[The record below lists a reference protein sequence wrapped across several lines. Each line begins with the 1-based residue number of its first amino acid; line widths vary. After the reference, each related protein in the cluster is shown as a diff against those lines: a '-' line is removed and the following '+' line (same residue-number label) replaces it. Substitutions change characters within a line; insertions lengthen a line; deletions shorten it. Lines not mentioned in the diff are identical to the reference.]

1 MEKKPKKK
9 DVSDFAVTKKKI
21 GPRDKSDFARGF
33 VPKKKDVSDF
43 AVNTKTKKV
52 KKVSKNGNGNKTKT
66 KKTSKPKVVT
76 PKMIKD
82 AGFTTLRDYLN
93 FKQGK
98 TRRDGKKPV
107 RVGDKKTV
115 ANVVKPILKKNIVKK
130 KTNGSKKVASLKT
143 SRMGINGAANTKK
156 TSGKTGF
163 GTTAMTTKVPKKT
176 RQGITRSPLQA
187 KRARKRMMGS
197 T

>member
-1 MEKKPKKK
+1 MEMMEKKGKKK
-9 DVSDFAVTKKKI
+9 DVSDFAATKKKI

-43 AVNTKTKKV
+43 AVNTKTKK
-52 KKVSKNGNGNKTKT
+52 KTKT
-66 KKTSKPKVVT
+66 TKTTKTSKPKVVT

-115 ANVVKPILKKNIVKK
+115 TNVVKPKLRPKTKT
-130 KTNGSKKVASLKT
+130 KTNASK
-143 SRMGINGAANTKK
+143 MGINGAA
-156 TSGKTGF
+156 
-163 GTTAMTTKVPKKT
+163 TTV
-176 RQGITRSPLQA
+176 
-187 KRARKRMMGS
+187 
-197 T
+197 

>member
-1 MEKKPKKK
+1 MEMMEKKGKKK
-9 DVSDFAVTKKKI
+9 DVSDFAATKKKI
-21 GPRDKSDFARGF
+21 GARDKSDFAKGF

-43 AVNTKTKKV
+43 AVNIKTKKV
-52 KKVSKNGNGNKTKT
+52 KKVSANGNKT
-66 KKTSKPKVVT
+66 KTSKPKVVT

-115 ANVVKPILKKNIVKK
+115 TNVVKPKLRPKNLVKK
-130 KTNGSKKVASLKT
+130 KTKTNVTKPSK
-143 SRMGINGAANTKK
+143 MGINGAATTKK
-156 TSGKTGF
+156 KTNGGKTGF
-163 GTTAMTTKVPKKT
+163 GTKAMTTKTKKT
-176 RQGITRSPLQA
+176 FKGTNITPTESQKRQM
-187 KRARKRMMGS
+187 RKRMMGS

>member
-1 MEKKPKKK
+1 MERMEKKGKKK
-9 DVSDFAVTKKKI
+9 DVSDFAATKKKI
-21 GPRDKSDFARGF
+21 GPRDKSDFAKGF

-52 KKVSKNGNGNKTKT
+52 KKISGNGNKTKT
-66 KKTSKPKVVT
+66 TKTSKPKVVT

-115 ANVVKPILKKNIVKK
+115 TNVVKPKLKPKNLVKK
-130 KTNGSKKVASLKT
+130 KTNGTKASK
-143 SRMGINGAANTKK
+143 MGINGAATTVKKKTNAKTGLGSKVMATKTKK
-156 TSGKTGF
+156 TFK
-163 GTTAMTTKVPKKT
+163 GTNITPTKSQ
-176 RQGITRSPLQA
+176 RQQM
-187 KRARKRMMGS
+187 RKRMMGS

>member
-1 MEKKPKKK
+1 MEKKGKKK

-21 GPRDKSDFARGF
+21 GPRDKSDFAKGF

-52 KKVSKNGNGNKTKT
+52 KKVSANGNKTKT
-66 KKTSKPKVVT
+66 TKTTKTSKPKVVT

-115 ANVVKPILKKNIVKK
+115 TNVVKPKLRPKTVVKK
-130 KTNGSKKVASLKT
+130 KTNGTKASK
-143 SRMGINGAANTKK
+143 MGIDGGASQVNKTKK
-156 TSGKTGF
+156 KTVKKNVMSTKTPKTF
-163 GTTAMTTKVPKKT
+163 KGTNITPTKLQ
-176 RQGITRSPLQA
+176 RQRM
-187 KRARKRMMGS
+187 RKRMMGS

>member
-1 MEKKPKKK
+1 MEKKGKKK
-9 DVSDFAVTKKKI
+9 DVSDFAATKKKI
-21 GPRDKSDFARGF
+21 GPRDKSDFAKGF

-52 KKVSKNGNGNKTKT
+52 KKVSGNGNKTKT
-66 KKTSKPKVVT
+66 TKTSKPKVVT

-115 ANVVKPILKKNIVKK
+115 TNVVKPILKKNIVKK
-130 KTNGSKKVASLKT
+130 KTNGTKASK
-143 SRMGINGAANTKK
+143 MGINGAATTVKKK
-156 TSGKTGF
+156 TNGKTGLGSKVMSTKTSKF
-163 GTTAMTTKVPKKT
+163 FKGTNITPTKSQ
-176 RQGITRSPLQA
+176 RQRMS
-187 KRARKRMMGS
+187 KRMMGS